1 MNCIGRK
8 LNVFIILIIASFFF
22 SERVFSQY
30 DDQQIQFVI
39 SKLKEKNLL
48 SNLIDLTRADS
59 RQSATRADVLVAC
72 YLVVRYLDDN
82 SDIAG
87 LNRKLTGLQSSVQAL
102 EKQGGRS
109 PSEEMLVQRVLERVE
124 KSLPQSQAPLPGEM
138 NQQIDEL
145 RTTVDSIKNALRKTQ
160 PRKIEQLEKR
170 VHNNTIIASAAVV
183 LSLVITIFAAR

>member
-1 MNCIGRK
+1 MNYQLRK
-8 LNVFIILIIASFFF
+8 FMVLVIIIAAFCS
-22 SERVFSQY
+22 SEQAFSQY

-39 SKLKEKNLL
+39 SKLQEKNLL

-87 LNRKLTGLQSSVQAL
+87 LNRKLTQLQNSVQTL
-102 EKQGGRS
+102 EQQGGRS
-109 PSEEMLVQRVLERVE
+109 ASDEVLVQRVLARVE
-124 KSLPQSQAPLPGEM
+124 KSLPQSQPAVPDEI
-138 NQQIDEL
+138 NKEIDQL
-145 RTTVDSIKNALRKTQ
+145 HTTVDAIKNALGKTQ

-170 VHNNTIIASAAVV
+170 VHNNTVIASAAVV